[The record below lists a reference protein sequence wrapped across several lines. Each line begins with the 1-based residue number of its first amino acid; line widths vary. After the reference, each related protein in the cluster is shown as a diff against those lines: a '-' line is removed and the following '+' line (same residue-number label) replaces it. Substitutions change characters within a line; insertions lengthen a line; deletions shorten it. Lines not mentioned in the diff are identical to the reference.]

1 MRFASRLPIAILVF
15 GLPVFAG
22 SVPGIKNF
30 DQVDA
35 HVYRGGQPTDEGLQ
49 YLAKLGVKTI
59 VDLREPGDR
68 AKAEERVVT
77 GAGMKYVNV
86 PMSGITAP
94 TDAQITGILAML
106 EDNTTGP
113 VFVHCLRG
121 ADRTGAVIAAYHIS
135 HDKWDNARALK
146 DAKAH
151 SMSFFQF
158 PRQNYIQNF
167 RPRTLDAKATS
178 PSDASVAAAVAAT
191 PAAAGVAN

>member
-1 MRFASRLPIAILVF
+1 MHLASRLQIAILVL

-35 HVYRGGQPTDEGLQ
+35 RVYRGGQPTDEGLR

-59 VDLREPGDR
+59 VDLRETGDR

-86 PMSGITAP
+86 PMTGLTPPI
-94 TDAQITGILAML
+94 DAEITGILAIL
-106 EDNTTGP
+106 GDSTTGP
-113 VFVHCLRG
+113 VFVHCRRG
-121 ADRTGAVIAAYHIS
+121 ADRTGAVIAAYHVS
-135 HDKWDNARALK
+135 HDEWDNARALK

-158 PRQNYIQNF
+158 PRQNYIQHF
-167 RPRTLDAKATS
+167 RPSSVEAKSTS
-178 PSDASVAAAVAAT
+178 PSDASVPTGVAAAS
-191 PAAAGVAN
+191 AGAGASN